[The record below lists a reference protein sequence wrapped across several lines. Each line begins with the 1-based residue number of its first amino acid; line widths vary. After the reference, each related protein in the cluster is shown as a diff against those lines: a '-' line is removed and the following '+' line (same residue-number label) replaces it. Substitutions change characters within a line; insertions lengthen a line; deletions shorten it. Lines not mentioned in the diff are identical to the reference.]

1 VKARSAKTVT
11 KRLYNS
17 QQEKKKIAA
26 AGGIDPLGLSAPSAL
41 KTEPCT
47 NRGQRS
53 TEKAGSTPYKP
64 SSHRWRGTV
73 VRPEAHC
80 LRSRPAAWRLRLCTS

>member
-53 TEKAGSTPYKP
+53 TKKRDP
-64 SSHRWRGTV
+64 R
-73 VRPEAHC
+73 
-80 LRSRPAAWRLRLCTS
+80 LINPAAIAGVGQSCVLRPTACGHARLHGG